1 MSYWYAKAV
10 WVEYGRYGEEVVVL
24 DCWTSESSVIGR
36 PLSTQRRQLTTGD
49 CRARI

>member
-10 WVEYGRYGEEVVVL
+10 WVEYGEEVVVL

-36 PLSTQRRQLTTGD
+36 PLSTTQRRQLTTGD